1 MKQNNVIPECYVD
14 TNLISTLIGADANH
28 QKGCNSVARIL
39 QTQKKDDFAIGIID
53 KDKKRPGYVDEFEL
67 LAQRDHLELYK
78 HPTKPHYFILVVKAV
93 ETLLLENAKVL
104 GLDLKAYGLTSNFN
118 EFKKLTKRCESN
130 KDPRF
135 TRLVIDLRLSPEIGA
150 LEESLNYMVAQ
161 KYAINVEELK
171 RIFLK

>member
-1 MKQNNVIPECYVD
+1 MQRENIVVPECYVD

-104 GLDLKAYGLTSNFN
+104 GLEVVYLDSYSEVYSKIRSRTLTSSS
-118 EFKKLTKRCESN
+118 KLFLFDCVLIKVV
-130 KDPRF
+130 
-135 TRLVIDLRLSPEIGA
+135 TRSAVS
-150 LEESLNYMVAQ
+150 
-161 KYAINVEELK
+161 
-171 RIFLK
+171 